1 MNFCIK
7 KTEKVEVEDF
17 SLSIRKTLLKL
28 SLESVA
34 KTIDFKWFA
43 KNEKKNKDEFFP
55 KQTNS
60 FFHFF
65 AKFVFLFFL
74 TKHC

>member
-7 KTEKVEVEDF
+7 NTEKVEVEDF

-43 KNEKKNKDEFFP
+43 KNEKKNEDDFFP

-60 FFHFF
+60 FLI
-65 AKFVFLFFL
+65 FL
-74 TKHC
+74 